1 TRFWAKL
8 DDVPIYALG
17 EYMGS
22 IPEDALVDYGK
33 AVVEVDPSYFASVK
47 YKDGVKS
54 IMRLEFAELEKTD
67 ERLKFDERWKVRYVG
82 PTYTGPILPT
92 EYGSRTAAI
101 V

>member
-1 TRFWAKL
+1 MPFPTWEYEAPEVRKTFRAATRFWAKL

-67 ERLKFDERWKVRYVG
+67 ERLKFDERWKVRY
-82 PTYTGPILPT
+82 
-92 EYGSRTAAI
+92 
-101 V
+101 